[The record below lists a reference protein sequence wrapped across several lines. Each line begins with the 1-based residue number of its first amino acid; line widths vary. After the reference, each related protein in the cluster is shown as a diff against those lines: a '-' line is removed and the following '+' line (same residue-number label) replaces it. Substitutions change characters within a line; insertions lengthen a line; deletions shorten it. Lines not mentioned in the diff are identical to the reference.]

1 MFSFSDEQI
10 QRIISQDER
19 AFGEFYE
26 QTVDVFYRYLSWRYF
41 LSWSDID
48 DILSD
53 YYVKCRKWL
62 GSFNP
67 KYKFESYIRTILKNH
82 VKDFFKKKKMVTLW
96 EDDSMDN
103 YLFDNSETEML
114 DIIQTQ
120 FDSKEI
126 FSAMEQLDEK
136 SYEIVFLRYVEQL
149 DYDEISEF
157 VEMSQDAIR
166 QRLSRALKKI
176 RSLIDIKNK

>member
-1 MFSFSDEQI
+1 
-10 QRIISQDER
+10 
-19 AFGEFYE
+19 
-26 QTVDVFYRYLSWRYF
+26 
-41 LSWSDID
+41 
-48 DILSD
+48 
-53 YYVKCRKWL
+53 
-62 GSFNP
+62 
-67 KYKFESYIRTILKNH
+67 
-82 VKDFFKKKKMVTLW
+82 
-96 EDDSMDN
+96 MDN